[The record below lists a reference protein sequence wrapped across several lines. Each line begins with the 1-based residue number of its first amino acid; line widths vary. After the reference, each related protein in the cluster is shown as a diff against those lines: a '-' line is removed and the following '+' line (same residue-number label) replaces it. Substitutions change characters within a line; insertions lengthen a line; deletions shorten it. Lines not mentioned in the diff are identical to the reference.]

1 MSNHSLLLFSIFFL
15 ISLPAHAYIGPGM
28 AGGVIAAIFGF
39 IAAFFLALFG
49 ILYYPIK
56 RAIQNR
62 KKRNN
67 KD

>member
-1 MSNHSLLLFSIFFL
+1 MSNYNLLLISVIFL
-15 ISLPAHAYIGPGM
+15 ISLPAHAYVGPGM
-28 AGGVIAAIFGF
+28 AGGVIAAVFGF

-49 ILYYPIK
+49 ILYYPVK

>member
-1 MSNHSLLLFSIFFL
+1 MNNHSLLLFSVIFL
-15 ISLPAHAYIGPGM
+15 ISLPAHAYVGPGM
-28 AGGVIAAIFGF
+28 AGGVIAAVFGF

-49 ILYYPIK
+49 ILYYPVK